1 MMAPATLVRATAQLQ
16 FDASPVATDEY
27 TIGEILYILIAVPAA
42 AYDVDVGGAGADDT
56 GTLANLVAAINRSG
70 VPGATTY
77 YDTGTLQNPAVSAVV
92 TTAASLITLTAR
104 VPGSAGNGIYLL
116 SSETDHDF
124 EESPGDTAT
133 LFTTQGS
140 GVLEDALQ
148 SLMDEVQLNSEAIS
162 MIAHLTARS
171 SD

>member
-1 MMAPATLVRATAQLQ
+1 MDAPAGLVRATAQLQ

-27 TIGEILYILIAVPAA
+27 TIGPILYILIATPAA

-56 GTLANLVAAINRSG
+56 GTLANLVAAINRTG
-70 VPGATTY
+70 TPGATTY
-77 YDTGTLQNPAVSAVV
+77 YDTGTLQNPNMSAVV

-104 VPGSAGNGIYLL
+104 VPGTAGNGIYLL

-124 EESPGDTAT
+124 EEVGDTAT
-133 LFTTQGS
+133 LFSTAGT

-148 SLMDEVQLNSEAIS
+148 SLLDEVQLNSEAIT
-162 MIAHLTARS
+162 MVAHLTSRS
-171 SD
+171 TD